1 MRSFTWHRNDF
12 HSTTSSFHPYTFL
25 CICLHDTE
33 TKFRS
38 RTSHSG
44 MSSFRFSIR
53 MKFSFWYDISF
64 WYHVN
69 WKRTPFRDETANRV
83 VWGELRMRIVVVF
96 DLARKENALGWT
108 GWFCHVNAVRTSFW
122 NETRSGMKLIL
133 VLCEQPL
140 SYENFYQQKERKQLR
155 SVLKYSATGVIH
167 EKGKQLNTTA
177 FAVVALWSKID
188 ILI

>member
-1 MRSFTWHRNDF
+1 
-12 HSTTSSFHPYTFL
+12 
-25 CICLHDTE
+25 
-33 TKFRS
+33 
-38 RTSHSG
+38 
-44 MSSFRFSIR
+44 
-53 MKFSFWYDISF
+53 
-64 WYHVN
+64 
-69 WKRTPFRDETANRV
+69 
-83 VWGELRMRIVVVF
+83 
-96 DLARKENALGWT
+96 
-108 GWFCHVNAVRTSFW
+108 
-122 NETRSGMKLIL
+122 MKLIL